1 MLQIGKN
8 PSGGRRKAEEQ
19 AIFTG
24 VQVYYKH
31 VKVVCDNISAIFYVK
46 NKEGIKSEI
55 CKEIAKEPWV

>member
-1 MLQIGKN
+1 MRLKKECAGI
-8 PSGGRRKAEEQ
+8 

-31 VKVVCDNISAIFYVK
+31 VKVVCDNISTIFYVK